1 MKKLMYTFNTGH
13 ALLGFVLMAIALMFF
28 QSCVALN
35 GEKMKSWSEMTPKEK
50 VVVAYSTYNS
60 EYANYM
66 LTTGWMMGVDG
77 AWEKVTNPV
86 LSEEQKN
93 ILRKKKA
100 ILIKMWPMVRL
111 YDSMTIGKTPYS
123 AKTEADLYELITDL
137 AGLVPG

>member
-77 AWEKVTNPV
+77 AWEKVTIPFY
-86 LSEEQKN
+86 LKN
-93 ILRKKKA
+93 RKIYLGRKRRSSLRCGPWLDYMIA
-100 ILIKMWPMVRL
+100 
-111 YDSMTIGKTPYS
+111 
-123 AKTEADLYELITDL
+123 
-137 AGLVPG
+137 